1 MIILTFFILLSA
13 VISYI
18 DIKKGL
24 ILDKIMIP
32 SFLVLVIL
40 KYIENSLALG
50 DLIAVTIVL
59 FTFFIPIA
67 LNMAF
72 GGGDLR
78 YGAFA
83 ALFVG
88 LEGIGYFVMLSGLF
102 HVILLGVVKKKS
114 FPFAPAMSLG
124 ALGAYSIG
132 SIMAGRL

>member
-1 MIILTFFILLSA
+1 MLLLLFFIIVSA

-24 ILDKIMIP
+24 ILDKIMFP
-32 SFLVLVIL
+32 SFIVLLVL
-40 KYIENSLALG
+40 KYFEHTLAFENF
-50 DLIAVTIVL
+50 IAIVIVL
-59 FTFFIPIA
+59 IIFVIPII

-83 ALFVG
+83 ALFLG
-88 LEGIGYFVMLSGLF
+88 LEPIGYFIMFSGLI
-102 HVILLGVVKKKS
+102 HVILLAVIKKKA

-124 ALGAYSIG
+124 ALGAYMVG
-132 SIMAGRL
+132 NL

>member
-1 MIILTFFILLSA
+1 MVSLLFFIIVSV

-24 ILDKIMIP
+24 ILDKIIFP
-32 SFLVLVIL
+32 SFIVLLVL
-40 KYIENSLALG
+40 KYFEHTLAFES
-50 DLIAVTIVL
+50 LIAIVTVL
-59 FTFFIPIA
+59 IIFLIPII

-83 ALFVG
+83 ALFLG
-88 LEGIGYFVMLSGLF
+88 LEPIGYFIMLSGLI
-102 HVILLGVVKKKS
+102 HVILLAVIKKKS

-124 ALGAYSIG
+124 ALGAYIIG
-132 SIMAGRL
+132 II

>member
-1 MIILTFFILLSA
+1 MISLLFFIIVSWI
-13 VISYI
+13 VSYI

-32 SFLVLVIL
+32 SFIVLLVL
-40 KYIENSLALG
+40 KYFEHTLVIENF
-50 DLIAVTIVL
+50 IAIVIVL
-59 FTFFIPIA
+59 IIFIIPII

-83 ALFVG
+83 ALFLG
-88 LEGIGYFVMLSGLF
+88 LEPIGYFIMFSGLI
-102 HVILLGVVKKKS
+102 HVILLAVMKKKS

-124 ALGAYSIG
+124 ALGAYMVG
-132 SIMAGRL
+132 SL